1 MLLHCYCQNT
11 NLTLLMLYDFVIISF
26 MVAFTLNKKEHR
38 RLVVLNQVEVGM
50 LADVYSLLEDFLGKY
65 ILSGCF

>member
-1 MLLHCYCQNT
+1 
-11 NLTLLMLYDFVIISF
+11 MLYDFVIISF